1 MRLLFDMDRQD
12 YGECTHTFT
21 RNSARSII
29 IRSGKIAMIHSRKYD
44 HYEFPGG
51 GIENGETPIEA
62 MIRET
67 QEEAGL
73 IVIPQTI
80 KEYGYVHRIQKSDHD
95 PEECFVQDNYY
106 HLCDAVESLSF
117 LNSDDNDPDDSYQ
130 LEFIEPVLAIKKN
143 RNVKSGASQMMLERE
158 IGVLERL
165 ISEGLVK

>member
-73 IVIPQTI
+73 IVI
-80 KEYGYVHRIQKSDHD
+80 
-95 PEECFVQDNYY
+95 
-106 HLCDAVESLSF
+106 LCDAVESLSF